1 MSFSIGTVSGGSFSV
16 NGFADGYTMVSD
28 VDIAGACVPVGETL
42 SLGDVMGGV
51 IVQDSKIDGNVT
63 YTIHSDDPMEMW
75 VGFEDCEI
83 SESSTIT
90 VSYWGDDTDNST
102 ELMTMSLPQYI
113 AECERMDAYGE
124 FVAKKLNEKMAL
136 QETA

>member
-1 MSFSIGTVSGGSFSV
+1 MFFSIGTVCGYSFSV

-28 VDIAGACVPVGETL
+28 VDITGACVPAGNTL
-42 SLGDVMGGV
+42 NLGNVMGGV
-51 IVQDSKIDGNVT
+51 IIQDSKIDGNVT
-63 YTIHSDDPMEMW
+63 YTIQSDDPMEMW
-75 VGFEDCEI
+75 IGFEDCEI

-90 VSYWGDDTDNST
+90 VSYWGDDTNNPT

-124 FVAKKLNEKMAL
+124 FVEKKLSEKMA
-136 QETA
+136 TA